1 MKLVAEAGLWTTGA
15 PVSAPP
21 AVAVLEVAGAVLEWP
36 VDDPERPAKLTFTD
50 VAAADWLWRVA
61 GERGHVA
68 VVQAVHGRSP
78 DPQVSVDIAGHELSL
93 DGLAPL
99 RRLAIGHWLRRWW
112 PASVRDGIAELD
124 AALLDAEIAVL
135 TAGAEEFFAEDTF
148 DSEIAGLLEPH
159 RTALAAHLR
168 EGDPRV
174 AELIETCAEL
184 ADWVDV
190 AVQPPAVVQP
200 PAAGSRDD
208 YALAAGDSAS
218 RGTAAIATGSGSVA
232 WSAVPPGIFDAAEDT
247 VTWSI
252 IPVAGGGA
260 AADISVA
267 VTAPAAGVSIGLRAG
282 DLSAVG
288 LLDARG
294 RATLTLPVSE
304 SVAWNHDWSQTQISV
319 GGPGD
324 PGESRAVRDRIRGL
338 VRSRLAVPASDA
350 FLAEILAAEADY

>member
-1 MKLVAEAGLWTTGA
+1 MKLVAEAGLWTTGPA
-15 PVSAPP
+15 VSTPP

-36 VDDPERPAKLTFTD
+36 VDDQHAPAKLTFTD
-50 VAAADWLWRVA
+50 IAAADWLWRVA

-68 VVQAVHGRSP
+68 VVEAVRGRSA
-78 DPQVSVDIAGHELSL
+78 DTQVSVDVAGHDLSL

-135 TAGAEEFFAEDTF
+135 TAAAEEYFAEDTF

-159 RTALAAHLR
+159 RTALATHLR

-174 AELIETCAEL
+174 AELVEACFEL
-184 ADWVDV
+184 ADWADV
-190 AVQPPAVVQP
+190 AMQPLG
-200 PAAGSRDD
+200 AGSRDD
-208 YALAAGDSAS
+208 YALAAGESAP
-218 RGTAAIATGSGSVA
+218 RGTAVIASGSGSVA
-232 WSAVPPGIFDAAEDT
+232 WSAVPPAMFDAAEDT

-252 IPVAGGGA
+252 IPTVGGGTA
-260 AADISVA
+260 AEIGVA

-282 DLSAVG
+282 DLSADGV
-288 LLDARG
+288 LDARG
-294 RATLTLPVSE
+294 RATLALPISE
-304 SVAWNHDWSQTQISV
+304 SIAWNHDWSQTRVSV

-324 PGESRAVRDRIRGL
+324 PGESRAVRDLIRGL